1 MPNLVEV
8 AANGQCDATV
18 NVFPPYLSSTGFLC
32 SYPHDSTV
40 VNILD
45 GTVVYIL
52 DSSLLMHCLDE
63 VNIFKMKTA
72 QVAVRLRYLIC
83 VYDGTSLQHGF
94 VFCK

>member
-40 VNILD
+40 VN
-45 GTVVYIL
+45 IL